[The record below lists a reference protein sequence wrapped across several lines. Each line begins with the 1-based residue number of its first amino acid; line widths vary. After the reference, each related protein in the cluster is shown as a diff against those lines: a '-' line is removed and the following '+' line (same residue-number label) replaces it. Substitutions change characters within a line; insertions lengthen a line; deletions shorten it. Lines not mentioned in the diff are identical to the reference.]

1 MCTQLIIIAA
11 TSGINYSEC
20 LKYAMAELKHVL
32 QLKLEELPVQ
42 KAPPKL
48 KIRLNGLLGKGFA
61 VFGFTFHLMSK
72 ASSS

>member
-11 TSGINYSEC
+11 TSGINYGEC
-20 LKYAMAELKHVL
+20 LKHSMAELKHVL

-48 KIRLNGLLGKGFA
+48 KIRLNGLLDLQYL
-61 VFGFTFHLMSK
+61 VLHFT
-72 ASSS
+72 